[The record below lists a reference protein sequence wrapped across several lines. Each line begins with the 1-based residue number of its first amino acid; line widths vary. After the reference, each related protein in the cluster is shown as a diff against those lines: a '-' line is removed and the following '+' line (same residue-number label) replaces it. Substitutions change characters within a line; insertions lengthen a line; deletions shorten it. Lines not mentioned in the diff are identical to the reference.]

1 MRAAATG
8 AATAG
13 LPGNLTNFDYLAEA
27 AIWRPLDSL
36 SSFPARSPAA
46 GTMPRRQLILNSQ
59 TTGNVAERG
68 TFDPVGVT
76 TEVGTMKKM
85 ASAIVFSLAVMSAP
99 ALAQTNSNT
108 NVQTPSAQNSGAGIA
123 GQPGNKNGPPAKG
136 TVGSSTSTQSETVQ
150 DAAKIKGMP
159 GNKSGPPAKQPSR

>member
-1 MRAAATG
+1 LAASSIILRVRSLTRA
-8 AATAG
+8 
-13 LPGNLTNFDYLAEA
+13 
-27 AIWRPLDSL
+27 
-36 SSFPARSPAA
+36 PAA
-46 GTMPRRQLILNSQ
+46 GTVRNSIILNSH
-59 TTGNVAERG
+59 TAGKAADRG
-68 TFDPVGVT
+68 TFAPIGVT

-108 NVQTPSAQNSGAGIA
+108 NVQTPSTQNSGAGIA
-123 GQPGNKNGPPAKG
+123 GQPGNKNGPAAKG